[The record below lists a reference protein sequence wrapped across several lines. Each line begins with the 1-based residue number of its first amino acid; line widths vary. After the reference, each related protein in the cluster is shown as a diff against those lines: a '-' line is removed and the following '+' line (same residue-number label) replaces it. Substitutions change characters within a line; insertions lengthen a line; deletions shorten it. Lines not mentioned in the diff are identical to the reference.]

1 MLFYYKISIF
11 YKFHHLIKLILSIYY
26 ILSNTIDDIYFIV
39 PQSLLYLYQISSILY
54 IYNFKQYE
62 PIVIPIIC
70 DIGMPNNIIV
80 IPYTKSYI
88 IFNQFWLVN
97 EFYIIIK
104 AIVLHINNIINTIN
118 ANTKYFDI

>member
-1 MLFYYKISIF
+1 LISLHIFIFFIDLLLFLLLLLLLLLLFYYKISIF

-88 IFNQFWLVN
+88 IFNQF
-97 EFYIIIK
+97 
-104 AIVLHINNIINTIN
+104 
-118 ANTKYFDI
+118 